1 MIQYDPGPF
10 TAGFDAGFGPAPITR
25 LGLHGTPFGP
35 YGSFDGKVEQ
45 IIIPPAVDEKRGGAG
60 GYRRH
65 GRKSWWVLVGD
76 ERHKVTS
83 KAEEQALVSQYI
95 QTKEQELAVALA
107 GTETTKAKGIRIS
120 LTRAIQRMERVKA
133 EVEKERIKRLMD
145 DDEEILFILS
155 LH

>member
-1 MIQYDPGPF
+1 MIVVWS
-10 TAGFDAGFGPAPITR
+10 
-25 LGLHGTPFGP
+25 
-35 YGSFDGKVEQ
+35 YGAQAANGEVFQPWLVDYVTTTGGAVV
-45 IIIPPAVDEKRGGAG
+45 PPTVTEPRGGAG

-83 KAEEQALVSQYI
+83 KAEEQALVLQYI

-133 EVEKERIKRLMD
+133 EAEQERIKRLMD